1 MVKLI
6 FRSKNDRIGGPDV
19 KYRVLRHTLGRRQTF
34 FDDLRALT
42 RYLCFAS
49 WGALLDF
56 MLDGLEVEI
65 PPDSS

>member
-1 MVKLI
+1 M
-6 FRSKNDRIGGPDV
+6 
-19 KYRVLRHTLGRRQTF
+19 LRHTLGRRQTF

-56 MLDGLEVEI
+56 MLDGLEIEI